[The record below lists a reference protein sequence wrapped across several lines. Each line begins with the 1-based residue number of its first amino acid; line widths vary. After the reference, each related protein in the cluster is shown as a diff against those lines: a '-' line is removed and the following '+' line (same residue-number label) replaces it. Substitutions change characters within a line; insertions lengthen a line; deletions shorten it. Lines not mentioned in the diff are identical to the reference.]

1 MSELDDLPPDQ
12 RAVLQLLLAQ
22 GQTYD
27 ELGDLLAIDAAGVR
41 VRAHAAVSALG
52 GEAGRQLLDERRGEI
67 ADYLLGQQSVS
78 EREATRQHLA
88 GSAAA
93 RAWARVVAGP
103 LRSLATEP
111 LPEIPEDAAEAAVE
125 PRHDDALAEGGR
137 APSVAPPGERP
148 RDREPFRA
156 PAGIE
161 LPRSSRLGGAMLLG
175 GLGILLAVVLVL
187 ILSGGGGGSKSS
199 STVGSVS
206 STPAGTGT
214 GTGTTPSPV
223 AQINLFPAQS
233 GSRAVGLAQVFV
245 RGNQRLL
252 IVAGQGLQPGA
263 YALWLYSSPSKARLL
278 GFVPQRVGKTGRF
291 VTQGAVPADAS
302 SFTQLV
308 VTREQVPSGSA
319 APKQPGPIVLRGKL
333 QLG

>member
-12 RAVLQLLLAQ
+12 RAVLQLLLKQ

-27 ELGDLLAIDAAGVR
+27 ELAELLAIDAVAVR
-41 VRAHAAVSALG
+41 VRAHAAVNSLG
-52 GEAGRQLLDERRGEI
+52 VDAGRRLLEERRGEI

-78 EREATRQHLA
+78 HREATREHLA
-88 GSAAA
+88 DSAAA
-93 RAWARVVAGP
+93 RAWARTVAAP
-103 LRSLATEP
+103 LRELTAEP
-111 LPEIPEDAAEAAVE
+111 LPEIPEDAVEAPPERESAEA
-125 PRHDDALAEGGR
+125 
-137 APSVAPPGERP
+137 PSAGPPHWSREHERP
-148 RDREPFRA
+148 RA
-156 PAGIE
+156 PAGIA

-175 GLGILLAVVLVL
+175 GIGILLAVVLVL
-187 ILSGGGGGSKSS
+187 ILSGGGGGSKSTGKVS
-199 STVGSVS
+199 SVS
-206 STPAGTGT
+206 TTPTQTGT
-214 GTGTTPSPV
+214 STTPSPV
-223 AQINLFPAQS
+223 AQINLFPTQS

-263 YALWLYSSPSKARLL
+263 YALWLYSSPAKTRLL

-302 SFTQLV
+302 SFDQLV
-308 VTREQVPSGSA
+308 ITREQVPSGSA
-319 APKQPGPIVLRGKL
+319 APKQPGPIVLKGKL